1 MRELPLRRRQLHVR
15 LVTDVGEKPQ
25 DPPSI
30 GKRKA
35 LCQLALA
42 SPKTSAPAGWT
53 APSRKIVKT
62 KPAGLPKVEKLSKP
76 LRECSQREKKSFL
89 ATGWPASPEKKVP
102 TRTGWPAHARKKV
115 FQPPAGRPTQE
126 KKFFSHRLA
135 SQAKKKSFLVTGC
148 APSQPKKVQTH
159 SGWPA
164 RAEKKVL
171 GRLAGLPAQK
181 RQFLKSGPSSQTA
194 KDSFSSPGRAPTRPR
209 TPSGRVLFGRRWRR
223 FR

>member
-115 FQPPAGRPTQE
+115 FQPPAGQPGQE
-126 KKFFSHRLA
+126 KKFFGHRLRSQPAKKSANPQRLA
-135 SQAKKKSFLVTGC
+135 SPRGKKSFGATGRTPR
-148 APSQPKKVQTH
+148 AKKTIFEVRAKQPDRQ
-159 SGWPA
+159 
-164 RAEKKVL
+164 
-171 GRLAGLPAQK
+171 
-181 RQFLKSGPSSQTA
+181 RQFFKSGPSAHSA
-194 KDSFSSPGRAPTRPR
+194 
-209 TPSGRVLFGRRWRR
+209 
-223 FR
+223 

>member
-62 KPAGLPKVEKLSKP
+62 KPAGLPKVEKLSKRSR
-76 LRECSQREKKSFL
+76 LAFLKSKNCQNRSGS
-89 ATGWPASPEKKVP
+89 AAS
-102 TRTGWPAHARKKV
+102 ARKKV
-115 FQPPAGRPTQE
+115 FWPPAGQPAQKKKFQPAPAGRPTRE

-135 SQAKKKSFLVTGC
+135 GQPKKKSFSAT
-148 APSQPKKVQTH
+148 
-159 SGWPA
+159 GWPA
-164 RAEKKVL
+164 NPRKKVFWSP
-171 GRLAGLPAQK
+171 AALPASQK
-181 RQFLKSGPSSQTA
+181 KCKPTA
-194 KDSFSSPGRAPTRPR
+194 AGQPARKKKFWGDWPDSPRKKDNF
-209 TPSGRVLFGRRWRR
+209 
-223 FR
+223 